1 MSGDLDKAYALCS
14 DMMMVWSCL
23 DPSWLQHGLCMGV
36 GLLPSRILA
45 RFLGSLSLPF
55 ALHRHIFLEF
65 GENVFLG
72 ELGLRR
78 FVACFPLVEI
88 QSPGV
93 VLTVTNYSRIMFLWQ
108 YNPPQILGASNLFA
122 SISGNYVQSTVLVVA
137 LQLTCLWFLVLF
149 SLSLLRVS

>member
-1 MSGDLDKAYALCS
+1 MASAWEWG
-14 DMMMVWSCL
+14 SCPPGSL
-23 DPSWLQHGLCMGV
+23 PGSWEACPCP
-36 GLLPSRILA
+36 LPSTD
-45 RFLGSLSLPF
+45 
-55 ALHRHIFLEF
+55 IFLEF